1 MPAPIS
7 QALRTASS
15 SRGFARG
22 SGLRVSD
29 ADRNAVAEELARH
42 YGDGRLNAEEFEQRL
57 DHAMSAT
64 TYQDL
69 GGLLADLPGQDSP
82 AGLSDR
88 SRGRPRPAQLARP
101 AQAAMPGRPAAR
113 RSGRWPGRLAMVIVL
128 LIVAAATV
136 HLISWVAG
144 PVLWACVVLGLALLA
159 VRSRARRQ

>member
-15 SRGFARG
+15 ARGFTRG

-69 GGLLADLPGQDSP
+69 GGLLADLPGQDSA
-82 AGLSDR
+82 AGLSER
-88 SRGRPRPAQLARP
+88 SKGRPRPPQP
-101 AQAAMPGRPAAR
+101 ALPERPAAR
-113 RSGRWPGRLAMVIVL
+113 RRSRRPGRLAIVIVL

-159 VRSRARRQ
+159 VRNLGRHR

>member
-7 QALRTASS
+7 PALRTASS
-15 SRGFARG
+15 ARGFTRG

-57 DHAMSAT
+57 DQAMSAR

-69 GGLLADLPGQDSP
+69 GGLLADLPGQDGA
-82 AGLSDR
+82 AGLSQR
-88 SRGRPRPAQLARP
+88 SGGRHPAQP
-101 AQAAMPGRPAAR
+101 APPRRPAAR
-113 RSGRWPGRLAMVIVL
+113 RSGRRAGRLAMVIVL

-136 HLISWVAG
+136 HLISWVAA

-159 VRSRARRQ
+159 VRNLGRHR

>member
-7 QALRTASS
+7 PALRTASA
-15 SRGFARG
+15 SRGFTRG

-57 DHAMSAT
+57 DRAMSAR

-69 GGLLADLPGQDSP
+69 GGLLADLPGQDGA
-82 AGLSDR
+82 AGLSQR
-88 SRGRPRPAQLARP
+88 SGGRHPAQP
-101 AQAAMPGRPAAR
+101 AQPALPRRTAAR
-113 RSGRWPGRLAMVIVL
+113 RSGRRAGRLAMVIVL

-136 HLISWVAG
+136 HLISWVAA